1 MQDYAQT
8 PALKARLSYE
18 EEGRVLTIWLP
29 DVVKSAENGDLGIQN
44 AFIESAVLENTP
56 NGAWRLV
63 LRLTPY
69 AKDYTLRA
77 EAVFAPEQPAGTW
90 LDGDAATGEMTYFE
104 TREQITRGKL
114 SLLFSPGN
122 YEASGEELKIR
133 EVSGKDYDFY
143 ATRQGY
149 TDPMGWKSTWDSLAY
164 MAEPVN
170 ILAQGGYK
178 AFYAGLEQRNDVV
191 VFPLP

>member
-1 MQDYAQT
+1 MPPFLKRNIT
-8 PALKARLSYE
+8 P
-18 EEGRVLTIWLP
+18 
-29 DVVKSAENGDLGIQN
+29 
-44 AFIESAVLENTP
+44 TP
-56 NGAWRLV
+56 PMGSGTCFPYR
-63 LRLTPY
+63 TPS
-69 AKDYTLRA
+69 T
-77 EAVFAPEQPAGTW
+77 
-90 LDGDAATGEMTYFE
+90 
-104 TREQITRGKL
+104 
-114 SLLFSPGN
+114 GN

-133 EVSGKDYDFY
+133 EASGKDYDFY